1 MLDVVARHVPGFGVY
16 ADVLDVQDGVGH
28 GRIRASQEGLIF
40 QHLLILRRMM
50 VQDAGLNFYD
60 VQDKSYKLVG
70 KKNLDAMPS
79 LASYLLVYAAT
90 RQVVLGDRETLF
102 ELRGML

>member
-16 ADVLDVQDGVGH
+16 ADILEAQGNLGH

-40 QHLLILRRMM
+40 QHLLILRRKMA
-50 VQDAGLNFYD
+50 QDAEMNFYE

-70 KKNLDAMPS
+70 KKNLDLMPS
-79 LASYLLVYAAT
+79 LAAYLLVYAAT
-90 RQVVLGDRETLF
+90 RQVVLGDRETLAQ
-102 ELRGML
+102 LRGML